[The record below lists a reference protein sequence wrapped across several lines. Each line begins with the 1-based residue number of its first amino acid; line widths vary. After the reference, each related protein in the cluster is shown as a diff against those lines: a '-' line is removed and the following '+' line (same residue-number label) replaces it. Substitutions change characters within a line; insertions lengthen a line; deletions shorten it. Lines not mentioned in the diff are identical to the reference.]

1 MRKLTLTTRK
11 MDNILSDYLKREL
24 NIKVKCF
31 MGTDFAF
38 YYNLNRIE
46 YSIVVSERMDN
57 LFLKYAKNHG
67 LKVDCGIFLLSFFHE
82 VGHYMTLGQFTLD
95 EIDEFNDYKDSLTD
109 SDEDCKLYFNVED
122 ERKATLWAIQYINN
136 NEEKVGKLA
145 LEFQNEMAHFIEK
158 YNIAVVD

>member
-1 MRKLTLTTRK
+1 

-38 YYNLNRIE
+38 YYNLNRIG
-46 YSIVVSERMDN
+46 YTIVVSERMDN
-57 LFLKYAKNHG
+57 LFLEYAKKNG

-82 VGHYMTLGQFTLD
+82 VGHYMTLGQFTFD

-109 SDEDCKLYFNVED
+109 SDEDCKEYFNIED

-136 NEEKVGKLA
+136 NADKIERLA
-145 LEFQNEMAHFIEK
+145 LEFQNEMARFIKK
-158 YNIAVVD
+158 YDIAVVD

>member
-1 MRKLTLTTRK
+1 MKKPNTKR

-24 NIKVKCF
+24 NIKVKCL

-57 LFLKYAKNHG
+57 LFLEYAKENG

-82 VGHYMTLGQFTLD
+82 VGHYMTLGRFTSD
-95 EIDEFNDYKDSLTD
+95 EIDEFIDYKDSLTD
-109 SDEDCKLYFNVED
+109 SDEDCKEYFNIED
-122 ERKATLWAIQYINN
+122 ERQATLWAIQYINDN
-136 NEEKVGKLA
+136 VDKIEKLA
-145 LEFQNEMAHFIEK
+145 LDFQNEMALFK
-158 YNIAVVD
+158 M